1 MKKIFT
7 SLFCLLICANIFA
20 QTNSIRITNYHDLP
34 TFDKGIICDKVD
46 MTGEEP
52 LSHLII
58 NPNPTTVSMK
68 MSTAINEEIIGTTT
82 YDLQSNACVMDRILM
97 HNNGSISAA
106 WTMSQLYNTSYADR
120 GTGYN
125 FFDGTAWGSQP
136 TIRLESSRCGWPS
149 MLATSSGREI
159 AIAHN
164 TDNSYFQ
171 MTFRSTIGSGVWE
184 EKIISSY
191 DSSTFTYRDLV
202 WNRTAVGGANG
213 ETLHMVGVTS
223 PSGLTGTP
231 YNGLDGALLYY
242 RSQDEGA
249 SWDIQDMQ
257 LPTLDTSNFSGFGGD
272 SYAIDARGNTVVIAY
287 FNDMGGDSFIL
298 KSTDNGTTWTRTTF
312 LDFPRDNYVVD
323 DGLDL
328 DSNGVMDMIYS
339 TDNYGAVILDHN
351 DVAHVFYGVMR
362 YLDDDL
368 ADGSYSWFPLTNGL
382 VHWDENMGA
391 DYTLPTVQDTDFWY
405 SDMMNSNFI
414 SAAPDL
420 NGDSIVAGIDSA
432 GSTWAKYYSSLS
444 SMPSAGIAANGDM
457 YVSFAGYT
465 ENADNGTQVFRHTYI
480 IKSTD
485 GGLTWTN
492 PVDVTPNTIW
502 AGMKECVFAS
512 MNKEVDDKVR
522 LVYQRDMEPGLAV
535 RGDEDFVDLNEIVY
549 LEIDTNLVMPTSIN
563 NITQNNISLD
573 MYPNPVNPAY
583 NKTAIYF
590 DIDKSGTVIVDVVDM
605 LGREIYNYQANFS
618 KGDKQEITLVDVDKY
633 EAGIYYVNTTING
646 KSFSNKLVVTK

>member
-1 MKKIFT
+1 
-7 SLFCLLICANIFA
+7 
-20 QTNSIRITNYHDLP
+20 
-34 TFDKGIICDKVD
+34 
-46 MTGEEP
+46 
-52 LSHLII
+52 
-58 NPNPTTVSMK
+58 
-68 MSTAINEEIIGTTT
+68 
-82 YDLQSNACVMDRILM
+82 
-97 HNNGSISAA
+97 
-106 WTMSQLYNTSYADR
+106 
-120 GTGYN
+120 
-125 FFDGTAWGSQP
+125 
-136 TIRLESSRCGWPS
+136 
-149 MLATSSGREI
+149 
-159 AIAHN
+159 
-164 TDNSYFQ
+164 

-184 EKIISSY
+184 EQIVSSQ
-191 DSSTFTYRDLV
+191 DSVTGLYRDLV
-202 WNRTAVGGANG
+202 WNRTAVGGVNG
-213 ETLHMVGVTS
+213 ESLHMIGVTS
-223 PSGLTGTP
+223 PSGLTGTL

-242 RSQDEGA
+242 SSQDEGA
-249 SWDIQDMQ
+249 TWDIQDMQ
-257 LPTLDTSNFSGFGGD
+257 LPTLDTSNFSRFGGD

-420 NGDSIVAGIDSA
+420 GDSIVAGIDSV

-535 RGDEDFVDLNEIVY
+535 RGDEDGIGMN
-549 LEIDTNLVMPTSIN
+549 
-563 NITQNNISLD
+563 
-573 MYPNPVNPAY
+573 
-583 NKTAIYF
+583 
-590 DIDKSGTVIVDVVDM
+590 DII
-605 LGREIYNYQANFS
+605 I
-618 KGDKQEITLVDVDKY
+618 
-633 EAGIYYVNTTING
+633 
-646 KSFSNKLVVTK
+646 

>member
-1 MKKIFT
+1 
-7 SLFCLLICANIFA
+7 
-20 QTNSIRITNYHDLP
+20 
-34 TFDKGIICDKVD
+34 
-46 MTGEEP
+46 
-52 LSHLII
+52 
-58 NPNPTTVSMK
+58 
-68 MSTAINEEIIGTTT
+68 
-82 YDLQSNACVMDRILM
+82 
-97 HNNGSISAA
+97 
-106 WTMSQLYNTSYADR
+106 
-120 GTGYN
+120 
-125 FFDGTAWGSQP
+125 
-136 TIRLESSRCGWPS
+136 
-149 MLATSSGREI
+149 
-159 AIAHN
+159 
-164 TDNSYFQ
+164 
-171 MTFRSTIGSGVWE
+171 
-184 EKIISSY
+184 
-191 DSSTFTYRDLV
+191 
-202 WNRTAVGGANG
+202 
-213 ETLHMVGVTS
+213 
-223 PSGLTGTP
+223 
-231 YNGLDGALLYY
+231 
-242 RSQDEGA
+242 
-249 SWDIQDMQ
+249 
-257 LPTLDTSNFSGFGGD
+257 
-272 SYAIDARGNTVVIAY
+272 
-287 FNDMGGDSFIL
+287 
-298 KSTDNGTTWTRTTF
+298 
-312 LDFPRDNYVVD
+312 
-323 DGLDL
+323 
-328 DSNGVMDMIYS
+328 
-339 TDNYGAVILDHN
+339 
-351 DVAHVFYGVMR
+351 
-362 YLDDDL
+362 
-368 ADGSYSWFPLTNGL
+368 GSYSWFPLTNGL

-420 NGDSIVAGIDSA
+420 NGDSIVAGIDSV

-590 DIDKSGTVIVDVVDM
+590 DIDKSG
-605 LGREIYNYQANFS
+605 
-618 KGDKQEITLVDVDKY
+618 
-633 EAGIYYVNTTING
+633 
-646 KSFSNKLVVTK
+646 

>member
-1 MKKIFT
+1 M
-7 SLFCLLICANIFA
+7 
-20 QTNSIRITNYHDLP
+20 
-34 TFDKGIICDKVD
+34 V
-46 MTGEEP
+46 
-52 LSHLII
+52 
-58 NPNPTTVSMK
+58 NPNQSTVSMK

-82 YDLQSNACVMDRILM
+82 YDLQSNGSVMDRILM
-97 HNNGSISAA
+97 HNNGTISAA

-149 MLATSSGREI
+149 MLATSSGREM

-184 EKIISSY
+184 EQIVSSQ
-191 DSSTFTYRDLV
+191 DSVTGLYRDLV

-223 PSGLTGTP
+223 PSGLSGTL

-249 SWDIQDMQ
+249 TWDIQDMQ
-257 LPTLDTSNFSGFGGD
+257 LPTLDTSNFSRFGGD

-420 NGDSIVAGIDSA
+420 NGDSIVAGIDSV